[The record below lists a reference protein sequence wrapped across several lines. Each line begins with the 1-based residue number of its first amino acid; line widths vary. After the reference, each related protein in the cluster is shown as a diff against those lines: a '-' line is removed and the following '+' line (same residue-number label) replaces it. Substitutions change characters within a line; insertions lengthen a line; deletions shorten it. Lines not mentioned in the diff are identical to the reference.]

1 MILDNPINQSFAAI
15 ASLDRRR
22 RQYKRVGWI
31 YACRNKSFVDSVY
44 KIGQSSRPPFERVSE
59 LSASTS
65 VYREFQLV
73 YFVHV
78 ADRDVAEGRTHHALR
93 ESRVNPNKE
102 FFRATLPE
110 IVRAMDSAA
119 SMCPILLGKTPRA
132 GFLSQPLE
140 PRLIECA
147 RCGAQN
153 RIANVLVELLITCGP
168 CSHRIEVTP
177 VYSPYPS
184 R

>member
-1 MILDNPINQSFAAI
+1 MDLVDPIEQSFAAI
-15 ASLDRRR
+15 ASLDKRRR
-22 RQYKRVGWI
+22 EYKRVGWI
-31 YACRNKSFVDSVY
+31 YACRNKSFADSVF

-78 ADRDVAEGRTHHALR
+78 ADRDVAEGLTHQALQ
-93 ESRVNPNKE
+93 EYRVNPGRE
-102 FFRATLPE
+102 FFEAALPE

-119 SMCPILLGKTPRA
+119 SICPIPLGKTPRA
-132 GFLSQPLE
+132 GFLPQPLP
-140 PRLIECA
+140 PRIIGCTG
-147 RCGAQN
+147 CGARN
-153 RIANVLVELLITCGP
+153 RMANVLVEILITCGT